1 MIDQITANHFIYEN
15 KLYYTQAKT
24 LAGFYKR
31 KTIRNLLSRSRLL
44 DDSEASA
51 VKPKISR
58 VCVMYVDGELL
69 FKETTKLDDFM
80 KSKVA
85 LGHNVHLVVQTK
97 KIGKITAQRY
107 VEAANINSIL
117 EDLPIHFINRN
128 LIEPA

>member
-1 MIDQITANHFIYEN
+1 MIDQITANHFVYEN

-51 VKPKISR
+51 VKPKLSR

-69 FKETTKLDDFM
+69 FKETTKLDAFM
-80 KSKVA
+80 KSKIA

-97 KIGKITAQRY
+97 KIGKVTAQRY
-107 VEAANINSIL
+107 VAQESVLAIL
-117 EDLPIHFINRN
+117 EDLPIHFIDRI